1 MDKIKQSVWKKNS
14 IVLLIYIL
22 FTVGFNFSLL
32 LGKNLMKWDIMDAY
46 YPLCMLSADMLRAGK
61 LPLWNAA
68 LQFGCP
74 AYIMLGI
81 PYWYPT
87 TLFFEITTGY
97 SLLCVGIEYCIHVV
111 LACFGMFLLTKEHME
126 QKETMK
132 SYLIAAIAGA
142 FYGFSGL
149 FISNAQHI
157 MIIVSATWLPY
168 VLFFVKKY
176 FETKTKLFLMMA
188 ALCMGLSI
196 LGGYP
201 EVWVASFIVLIPYF
215 VIHAGKEKKFF
226 IKVLKAAGTYIVF
239 GCLTAAAA
247 AISLV
252 PFLVS
257 SRYMGRLGSGVAVN
271 SYSVRMALS
280 AIMSHYSEFAKA
292 LGENLDISMISLYVG
307 LLTLMLVG
315 WIFALKLQK
324 KWQYVG
330 ICVFAFLMMLG
341 NNSFIH
347 PIFYKYFPLFN
358 SLRFPSLWRCVLTI
372 FLLLL
377 VAEVLEVLVEDRK
390 QIKRLAVVGATGA
403 VLFFIGGLLLPL
415 VLRNSIED
423 YIYEAFQIDLLR
435 DAVVF
440 GMYGVACAAI
450 LFVQKKHNKNWVWIL
465 GFAVAMDIF
474 ICQQSLHGATVV
486 SYNQWDRELAE
497 SCEDWV
503 AERYAQDAGRIHS
516 IDYSDAKRSQEGLNS
531 TNIVMNHTLDEMGYL
546 SVQLNYVQ
554 KYRKSEHCKISVDV
568 PEVYVTND
576 VVSGEDVAFEEWL
589 QDGTVS
595 PYQIYV
601 ENNQINDGGAESES
615 QIAIEHFISGDMKME
630 ISQETS
636 GYLVVQQSYYPGWK
650 VYVDGKETEIVKI
663 NNTFLGVYLEEGV
676 HQVHFEFKPVDFY
689 VGSGITI
696 AFWVALI
703 VNLVLFIKKKDGEIK
718 NVVGENKNIDGEQQ

>member
-74 AYIMLGI
+74 AYMMVGI

-157 MIIVSATWLPY
+157 MIIVSAAWLPY

-215 VIHAGKEKKFF
+215 VIHAGKEKNFF
-226 IKVLKAAGTYIVF
+226 IKVLKAAGTYIIF

-247 AISLV
+247 AVTLV

-257 SRYMGRLGSGVAVN
+257 SRYMGRLGSGVTVN
-271 SYSVRMALS
+271 SYSVRMVIS
-280 AIMSHYSEFAKA
+280 AILSHYSEFAKA

-307 LLTLMLVG
+307 LLTLLLVG
-315 WIFALKLQK
+315 WIFTLKLQK

-347 PIFYKYFPLFN
+347 PIFYKYFPLFK

-377 VAEVLEVLVEDRK
+377 IAEVLEVLLEDRK

-440 GMYGVACAAI
+440 GTYGVACAAI
-450 LFVQKKHNKNWVWIL
+450 LFVQKKHNKNWIWIL

-486 SYNQWDRELAE
+486 AYSQWDRELAE

-503 AERYAQDAGRIHS
+503 AERYAQDAGRTHS

-568 PEVYVTND
+568 PEVYMTND

-601 ENNQINDGGAESES
+601 ENNQIKNGGAESES

-650 VYVDGKETEIVKI
+650 VSVDGKETEIVKI

-689 VGSGITI
+689 VGAGITI
-696 AFWVALI
+696 AFFVALI
-703 VNLVLFIKKKDGEIK
+703 ASVVLFIKKKDGEIT
-718 NVVGENKNIDGEQQ
+718 NVVRENKIIDGE